1 MQKFTEI
8 FDGWHAAIYVSD
20 FSGAFRA
27 MEAADLIFTEHGFF
41 DANIDGLRDAQKF
54 HQFRFQVN
62 ACNTHLLHNCESASH
77 VCRVRGSKRPS
88 SSLMCLNGRQ
98 ASWCLAAQHTNLVP
112 MQDDAVRENETCKHE
127 NGSGKRLPV
136 RASAIEGS
144 RDLKAGLADRFHCA
158 QDIIALK
165 DLDGDGWSVKK
176 GEVIYQFGNEV
187 RSLCHPK
194 FMRALYNRNGDNFD
208 VPEEVQTIV

>member
-1 MQKFTEI
+1 MFWDCNGAKAWLPMQKFTEI

-54 HQFRFQVN
+54 HQFKF
-62 ACNTHLLHNCESASH
+62 
-77 VCRVRGSKRPS
+77 
-88 SSLMCLNGRQ
+88 
-98 ASWCLAAQHTNLVP
+98 
-112 MQDDAVRENETCKHE
+112 
-127 NGSGKRLPV
+127 
-136 RASAIEGS
+136 
-144 RDLKAGLADRFHCA
+144 

-176 GEVIYQFGNEV
+176 GDVIYQFGNEV